1 MRLHSLSRYQADGEM
16 KNQYWWLWLNRGL
29 RTVSLTL
36 LLGLGWATAI
46 VCAQPLPVG
55 QTAPAILAQAQPT
68 QPLRIATRLIRPD
81 TFEENGQMLGFSV
94 DIAKAIA
101 TQMQIDQISR
111 PVEIEPYAGPTD
123 ILNAIQTGQADLGL
137 AAIAITS
144 QREQAFDF
152 SHPILSAGLQIM
164 VPAPTTQN
172 RYPLQDILNRILS
185 PDLIELSSIV
195 GLLML
200 IPAHVLWYFERTN
213 KESVI
218 ENASYFPGIFQ
229 ALWWT
234 VLALVGQAEDMPK
247 GPVGKLV
254 ALFWVFVGIIYL
266 TYFTAGLTAELTAKE
281 IQGNIQG
288 LGDLQNRT
296 VALIADA
303 GSLEY
308 LKTQNIR
315 QVVEFS
321 QPEAAYAALSAG
333 EVEALI
339 APRPLLLYFALY
351 EPDVD
356 YQLVG
361 TPFFEQFYAI
371 AMPNGS
377 PYRDPINQAILK
389 LRENGTYSEIY
400 RKWFGVDP

>member
-1 MRLHSLSRYQADGEM
+1 
-16 KNQYWWLWLNRGL
+16 
-29 RTVSLTL
+29 
-36 LLGLGWATAI
+36 
-46 VCAQPLPVG
+46 
-55 QTAPAILAQAQPT
+55 
-68 QPLRIATRLIRPD
+68 
-81 TFEENGQMLGFSV
+81 
-94 DIAKAIA
+94 
-101 TQMQIDQISR
+101 
-111 PVEIEPYAGPTD
+111 
-123 ILNAIQTGQADLGL
+123 
-137 AAIAITS
+137 
-144 QREQAFDF
+144 
-152 SHPILSAGLQIM
+152 
-164 VPAPTTQN
+164 
-172 RYPLQDILNRILS
+172 
-185 PDLIELSSIV
+185 
-195 GLLML
+195 
-200 IPAHVLWYFERTN
+200 
-213 KESVI
+213 
-218 ENASYFPGIFQ
+218 
-229 ALWWT
+229 
-234 VLALVGQAEDMPK
+234 MPK